1 MNDCMTVNE
10 REGVVA
16 SYRPIMRD
24 YKPAPAKVQPRA
36 RWMLWF
42 VAGLGLPL
50 ILVALLLPDS
60 NQPPPLAPE
69 GTEVLMGIGPPQHSE
84 EFASTAA
91 PSQKT
96 DSVST
101 VIPPLVAA
109 PQPEQERTVLTVRR
123 GDSLDRLFRRHNLS
137 AADLAGIMQDDL
149 AKRHLRLVKPGDE
162 IVVLHKDGQ
171 ISELTREINFD
182 SSLRVSR
189 EQEGFSA
196 GMIKHAIS
204 VQQVEA
210 KGRITSSLYLAAA
223 EAGVSDRTIMNLT
236 DIFAWDI
243 DFALDIRQG
252 DEFRLIVEQRTRDGV
267 AVVEGNILAAEF
279 TNQGEVFRAIRYADP
294 EGNSG
299 YFTPEGR
306 SLRKTFLRAPLSFSR
321 VSSNFNPNRRH
332 PVLNTIRAHKGV
344 DYAAAHG
351 TPVKASGDGKVIF
364 RGTKGGYGNAIILQH
379 GGNITTLYGHL
390 SNFNRNVRSG
400 SRVKQGDV
408 IGYVGQTG
416 LASGPHLHYEYRKNG
431 VHKNP
436 RTVALPQA
444 EPIDPALKADFLR
457 TAAPLINRLDDTPL
471 VLLEAKNS
479 GDPGG
484 DTHNET

>member
-1 MNDCMTVNE
+1 
-10 REGVVA
+10 VA
-16 SYRPIMRD
+16 AYRPIMRD
-24 YKPAPAKVQPRA
+24 YKPVPARVQPRA

-50 ILVALLLPDS
+50 ILVALMLPDP
-60 NQPPPLAPE
+60 NEPPPLAPE
-69 GTEVLMGIGPPQHSE
+69 GPALVMSIGPVQDKIESAGTTEPPDKSNSI
-84 EFASTAA
+84 ST
-91 PSQKT
+91 T
-96 DSVST
+96 
-101 VIPPLVAA
+101 IPPLVAA

-123 GDSLDRLFRRHNLS
+123 GDSLDRLFQRNDLS
-137 AADLAGIMQDDL
+137 TADLAVIMRDDL
-149 AKRHLRLVKPGDE
+149 AKQHLRIVKPGDE
-162 IVVLHKDGQ
+162 ITVLHRDGR
-171 ISELTREINFD
+171 ISELSREINFD

-189 EQEGFSA
+189 EAEGFSA
-196 GMIKHAIS
+196 GMIKHTITIRQA
-204 VQQVEA
+204 EA

-223 EAGVSDRTIMNLT
+223 DAGVSDRTIMNLT

-252 DEFRLIVEQRTRDGV
+252 DEFRVIVEQRTRDGIT
-267 AVVEGNILAAEF
+267 VVEGNILAAEF
-279 TNQGEVFRAIRYADP
+279 TNQGEVFRAIRYEDP
-294 EGNSG
+294 EGNSA
-299 YFTPEGR
+299 YFTPDGR

-351 TPVKASGDGKVIF
+351 TPVKAAGDGKVIF
-364 RGTKGGYGNAIILQH
+364 RATKGGYGNAVILQH

-390 SNFNRNVRSG
+390 SNFNRNVRNG
-400 SRVKQGDV
+400 SRVRQGDV

-436 RTVALPQA
+436 RTVRLPQA
-444 EPIDPALKADFLR
+444 EPIDPALKADFMR

-479 GDPGG
+479 GRID
-484 DTHNET
+484 DNTKNES